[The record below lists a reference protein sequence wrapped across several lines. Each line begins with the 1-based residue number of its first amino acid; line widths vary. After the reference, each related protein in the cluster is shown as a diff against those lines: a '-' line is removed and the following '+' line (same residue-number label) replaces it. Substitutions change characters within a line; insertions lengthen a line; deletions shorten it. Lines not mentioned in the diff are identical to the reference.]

1 MPMPRGLLVT
11 ADDRSGAMESA
22 AQCADAGWRS
32 VVTSWD
38 GEHPD
43 ITDVDCE
50 VIDLRSRHVSPESAR
65 ERVTASL
72 AIPAVRR
79 AHKIDSTL
87 RGNWA
92 VEIDA
97 LRPAGRILVVPAYP
111 SAGRT
116 CVGGIVRVAGVPVA
130 DSEFG
135 ADPRSPA
142 RTSRPAAVLGACE
155 AADLDA
161 LRVWLSDDGPG
172 ACVADAVTD
181 GEVEA
186 IVRAVRASHGVVIVG
201 TGLTIGAVARSA
213 GRASSELPT
222 GLGLGGGGV
231 LVVCGSRSPVSVRQA
246 EAVASR
252 PGVSVMLPPPGLHAD
267 PEVVALELA
276 VRAHEFLAASGTAT
290 VVLLGGDTADAFV
303 GERVVRVLGSLGG
316 MALGVIGVGGRR
328 ISILSKPG
336 GFGNDHTV
344 LDLLNDERWR

>member
-1 MPMPRGLLVT
+1 MRTARGLLVT
-11 ADDRSGAMESA
+11 ADDRSGAMECA

-38 GEHPD
+38 GERPAA
-43 ITDVDCE
+43 TDVDCE
-50 VIDLRSRHVSPESAR
+50 VIDLRSRHVSPEAAR

-72 AIPAVRR
+72 AIPSVLR

-155 AADLDA
+155 VAGPDA
-161 LRVWLSDDGPG
+161 LRVWLSDGGPG
-172 ACVADAVTD
+172 VCVADAVTD
-181 GEVEA
+181 GGVED
-186 IVRAVRASHGVVIVG
+186 IVYAACASPGVVIVG
-201 TGLTIGAVARSA
+201 TALVIGAAARGA
-213 GRASSELPT
+213 GRASTS
-222 GLGLGGGGV
+222 GGSVPRLTAGPV
-231 LVVCGSRSPVSVRQA
+231 LVVCGSRHPVSVRQA
-246 EAVASR
+246 EAVAPL
-252 PGVSVMLPPPGLHAD
+252 PGVSVLLPPPGLHAD

-290 VVLLGGDTADAFV
+290 VILLGGDTADAFV
-303 GERVVRVLGSLGG
+303 GDRVVQVLGSLGG
-316 MALGVIGVGGRR
+316 MAFGVIELAGRR

-344 LDLLNDERWR
+344 LDLLNDERWQ

>member
-1 MPMPRGLLVT
+1 MRTARSLLVT
-11 ADDRSGAMESA
+11 ADDRSGAMECA
-22 AQCADAGWRS
+22 AQCADAGWWS
-32 VVTSWD
+32 AVTSWD
-38 GEHPD
+38 GERPD
-43 ITDVDCE
+43 GTDVDCE
-50 VIDLRSRHVSPESAR
+50 VIDLRSRHVSPEAAR
-65 ERVTASL
+65 ERVTAAL

-97 LRPAGRILVVPAYP
+97 LRPAGRLIVVPAYP

-135 ADPRSPA
+135 TDPRSPA
-142 RTSRPAAVLGACE
+142 RTSRPAPVLGARE
-155 AADLDA
+155 VADLDA
-161 LRVWLSDDGPG
+161 LRLWLSDTGPG
-172 ACVADAVTD
+172 VCVADAVTD

-186 IVRAVRASHGVVIVG
+186 IVDVVRASPGVVIVG
-201 TGLTIGAVARSA
+201 TGLAIGAVARTA
-213 GRASSELPT
+213 GRVPT
-222 GLGLGGGGV
+222 GLPSGLGLREGGV
-231 LVVCGSRSPVSVRQA
+231 LVVCGSRHPVSVRQA
-246 EAVASR
+246 EAVA
-252 PGVSVMLPPPGLHAD
+252 PLTGVSVMLPPPGLRAD

-276 VRAHEFLAASGTAT
+276 VRAHEFVAATDTGT

-316 MALGVIGVGGRR
+316 MALGIIEVGDRE
-328 ISILSKPG
+328 ISILGKPG

-344 LDLLNDERWR
+344 LDLLNDERWQ

>member
-1 MPMPRGLLVT
+1 MRTARGLIVT

-22 AQCADAGWRS
+22 AQCADAGWQS

-38 GEHPD
+38 GEHPSTAD
-43 ITDVDCE
+43 ADCE
-50 VIDLRSRHVSPESAR
+50 VMDLRSRHVSADAAR

-72 AIPAVRR
+72 AIPALRR
-79 AHKIDSTL
+79 AHKMDSTL

-97 LRPAGRILVVPAYP
+97 LRPAGRLLVVPAYP

-142 RTSRPAAVLGACE
+142 RTSRPAPVLGARE
-155 AADLDA
+155 IADPEA
-161 LRVWLSDDGPG
+161 LRAWLTDSGPG
-172 ACVADAVTD
+172 ICVADAVTD
-181 GEVEA
+181 GEVER
-186 IVRAVRASHGVVIVG
+186 IVHAACAVPGVVIVG
-201 TGLTIGAVARSA
+201 TALAIGALARSA
-213 GRASSELPT
+213 GRVPT
-222 GLGLGGGGV
+222 GLAAGLGPREGGV
-231 LVVCGSRSPVSVRQA
+231 LVVCGSRHPVSVRQA
-246 EAVASR
+246 GAVATL

-267 PEVVALELA
+267 PEVVALQLA
-276 VRAHEFLAASGTAT
+276 VRAHEFLAATGTAT
-290 VVLLGGDTADAFV
+290 VILLGGDTTDAFV

-316 MALGVIGVGGRR
+316 LAFGVVELGGRR